1 METIKLHDGITFI
14 GEAAFDRCNI
24 KEFTVPA
31 GVTEIANFMFNSC
44 LQLKSVTLHDNIT
57 SIGERAFFE
66 CKSLTHKAGETEFVL
81 PKNLK
86 SLGNEVF
93 MSCEGLTNV
102 NMYGCKSLKEIP
114 FNAFCGCKNLNDV
127 TLAENLEKIGE
138 QAFAES
144 SVRRIFFPETLQSI
158 WKDAFRAA
166 DNLYKIDCRAKNV
179 PALGLTG
186 FPASYKTNCTL
197 YVTPDILDLYIT
209 NWSPYFKAV
218 KDVKDFDE

>member
-93 MSCEGLTNV
+93 MTCEGL
-102 NMYGCKSLKEIP
+102 
-114 FNAFCGCKNLNDV
+114 
-127 TLAENLEKIGE
+127 
-138 QAFAES
+138 
-144 SVRRIFFPETLQSI
+144 
-158 WKDAFRAA
+158 
-166 DNLYKIDCRAKNV
+166 
-179 PALGLTG
+179 
-186 FPASYKTNCTL
+186 
-197 YVTPDILDLYIT
+197 
-209 NWSPYFKAV
+209 
-218 KDVKDFDE
+218 